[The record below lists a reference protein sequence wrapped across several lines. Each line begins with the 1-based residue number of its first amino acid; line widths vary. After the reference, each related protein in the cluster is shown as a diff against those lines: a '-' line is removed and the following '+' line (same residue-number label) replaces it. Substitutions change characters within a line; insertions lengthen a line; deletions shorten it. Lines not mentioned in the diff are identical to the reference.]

1 MMIKVILRNTKE
13 FKFFSQFATA
23 IDYGKQSLFLP
34 DDYKLLFKDYE
45 SVPDIKP
52 NLEFF
57 NNAIY
62 LNPPEDMALFIGCRP
77 TQKIAKFGLGYLD
90 RIEQLIDQN
99 LVTVKSSFRSKFF
112 RTSKFSKLK
121 NLTCFES
128 VFNKQ
133 EQQLYADVSINTALK
148 DMAVKPTNFY
158 SELVITTKPLMV
170 EQSGNKQRFK
180 LTGKNEFGFEQSY
193 YIYGGW
199 EQQLKF
205 LCQKG
210 NVVNILTDDT
220 TCSILPHGF
229 KLNSYNKICCAE
241 KRTNTIKT
249 KALKTIHAEMQIR
262 NKI

>member
-1 MMIKVILRNTKE
+1 MMIKVFLHDIKG

-23 IDYGKQSLFLP
+23 IDYEHSSLVLP
-34 DDYKLLFKDYE
+34 DDYSILFKGYE

-52 NLEFF
+52 RLEFF

-90 RIEQLIDQN
+90 RVEQLIDQN

-121 NLTCFES
+121 NLTCFET
-128 VFNKQ
+128 VFTKQ

-148 DMAVKPTNFY
+148 DIVAKPTNFY
-158 SELVITTKPLMV
+158 SELVITTKPLVV
-170 EQSGNKQRFK
+170 EQNGNKQRFK

-229 KLNSYNKICCAE
+229 KVNSYNKICCVE
-241 KRTNTIKT
+241 KRANTIKA

-262 NKI
+262 SKI